1 MIPFVD
7 LRAQYR
13 SIQDELSAAV
23 LGVLESGQYALGPE
37 VQSFEREYAAYCGV
51 ESAVAVNSGT
61 SALHLSLLAAG
72 VGPGDEV
79 ITVPFTFVATVAAIV
94 YTGAKPVFV
103 DVEPHSLTMDAS
115 QLERAMGPTTKEI
128 VPVHLY
134 GQMAEM
140 DAILE
145 IARARRVA
153 VIEDAAQAHGA
164 TYQGERA
171 GSLGSLGC
179 FSFYP
184 SKNLG
189 ACGEGGMAVT
199 NDPELARTIRM
210 LRDWGQ
216 ESKYRHVL
224 RGFNYRMDNLQA
236 AILRVK
242 LRHLDEWTRKRRGHA
257 ALYDQLLAGS
267 KTVPVGLGPERSHAY
282 HIYCVRTARRD
293 FLRERLRERSI
304 QSEIHYPVPV
314 HLIESWCGNEY
325 RVGDYPVAERAA
337 AEVLSLPMYPELEES
352 AIRRTAET
360 IAELGCVV
368 QAEPSAEQWSNRIG
382 A

>member
-7 LRAQYR
+7 LKAQYE
-13 SIQDELSAAV
+13 SIREEVSAAA
-23 LGVLESGQYALGPE
+23 LRVLESGRYALGPE
-37 VQSFEREYAAYCGV
+37 VQTFEQEFAAYCGA

-94 YTGAKPVFV
+94 YAGARPMFV
-103 DVEPHSLTMDAS
+103 DVDPHSLTMDAS
-115 QLERAMGPTTKEI
+115 MLEGAIGPRTKAI
-128 VPVHLY
+128 IPVHLY

-140 DAILE
+140 DAILD
-145 IARARRVA
+145 IARARRIA

-164 TYQGERA
+164 EYKGHRA
-171 GSLGSLGC
+171 GSMGNLGC

-189 ACGEGGMAVT
+189 ACGEGGMIVT
-199 NDPELARTIRM
+199 SDPAHARALRM

-216 ESKYRHVL
+216 ESKYNHVV
-224 RGFNYRMDNLQA
+224 RGFNCRMDNLQA

-242 LRHLDEWTRKRRGHA
+242 LRHLEEWTRKRRAHA
-257 ALYDQLLAGS
+257 ALYDRLLDGS
-267 KTVPVGLGPERSHAY
+267 KVSLQGVGPERRHVY
-282 HIYCVRTARRD
+282 HIYCIRTAQRD
-293 FLRERLRERSI
+293 LLRERLRERSI

-314 HLIESWCGNEY
+314 HLMEAWCGNQH
-325 RVGDYPVAERAA
+325 RAGDFPVAEQAA
-337 AEVLSLPMYPELEES
+337 SDVLSLPMYPELEES
-352 AIRRTAET
+352 AIRGTAEI
-360 IAELGCVV
+360 IAELGRAV
-368 QAEPSAEQWSNRIG
+368 QAEPPAGLWSSGVG

>member
-7 LRAQYR
+7 LKAQYE
-13 SIQDELSAAV
+13 SIREEVSAAA
-23 LGVLESGQYALGPE
+23 LRVLESGRYALGPE
-37 VQSFEREYAAYCGV
+37 VMAFEQEFAAYCGA

-94 YTGAKPVFV
+94 YTGARPVFV
-103 DVEPHSLTMDAS
+103 DVEPHSLTMDVS
-115 QLERAMGPTTKEI
+115 MLERAIGPRTKAI
-128 VPVHLY
+128 IPVHLY
-134 GQMAEM
+134 GHMAEM

-145 IARARRVA
+145 IARARRIA

-164 TYQGERA
+164 EYRGRRA
-171 GSLGSLGC
+171 GSMGNLGC

-189 ACGEGGMAVT
+189 ACGEGGIIVT
-199 NDPELARTIRM
+199 SDPAYARALRM

-216 ESKYRHVL
+216 ESKYNHVV
-224 RGFNYRMDNLQA
+224 RGFNCRMDNLQA

-242 LRHLDEWTRKRRGHA
+242 LRHLEEWTQKRRAHA
-257 ALYDQLLAGS
+257 ALYDRLLNGS
-267 KTVPVGLGPERSHAY
+267 RVMPQGVGPERRHVY
-282 HIYCVRTARRD
+282 HLYCIRTAQRD
-293 FLRERLRERSI
+293 LLRERLRERSV
-304 QSEIHYPVPV
+304 QTEIHYPVPV
-314 HLIESWCGNEY
+314 HLMEAWCGKQY
-325 RVGDYPVAERAA
+325 RAGDFPVAEQAA
-337 AEVLSLPMYPELEES
+337 SGVLSLPMYPELEES
-352 AIRRTAET
+352 AIRGTAEI
-360 IAELGCVV
+360 IAELGRAV
-368 QAEPSAEQWSNRIG
+368 QAEPPASLRSSGVG